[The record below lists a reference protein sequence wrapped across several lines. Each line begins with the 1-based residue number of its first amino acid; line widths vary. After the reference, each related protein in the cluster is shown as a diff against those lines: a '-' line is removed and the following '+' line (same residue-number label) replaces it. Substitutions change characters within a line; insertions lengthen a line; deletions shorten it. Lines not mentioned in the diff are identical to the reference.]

1 MRNRC
6 KIFFMRPLTPR
17 ERAQARREWRAFL
30 RWFLKHFRKFDFP
43 RAGSLTVQCLALL
56 KFLTLL
62 GIFRQRLA
70 HQLLKRLILAKFCN
84 GLIGN
89 SVTDFTAASAYSFQ
103 RSGSPCLALN
113 L

>member
-1 MRNRC
+1 MRNRR

-43 RAGSLTVQCLALL
+43 RAGSLTVQGLALV

-62 GIFRQRLA
+62 ETFRQRLA
-70 HQLLKRLILAKFCN
+70 HQLLKKLILAKFCN
-84 GLIGN
+84 GLISTSLTD
-89 SVTDFTAASAYSFQ
+89 SVAASAY
-103 RSGSPCLALN
+103 
-113 L
+113 